1 MTVLDLRMLQSLQSH
16 QVLQAENPAVL
27 RRSQDP
33 LKVRVTSRSSR
44 YLSERR
50 TNLNLKYRVS
60 AWYDFNHP
68 KIETKS

>member
-33 LKVRVTSRSSR
+33 LKVRVTS
-44 YLSERR
+44 
-50 TNLNLKYRVS
+50 
-60 AWYDFNHP
+60 
-68 KIETKS
+68 

>member
-1 MTVLDLRMLQSLQSH
+1 MTVLDLRMLQSLRSH
-16 QVLQAENPAVL
+16 QVLQAENLADL

-44 YLSERR
+44 YLFERR
-50 TNLNLKYRVS
+50 TNLKYRVS